1 MPSEAEAVR
10 KVEGWEASGS
20 VLVMAMTL
28 RWKAEVEAAAAAMMA
43 VAVVERLEGV
53 AVGAD
58 GKAVMAELKA
68 LKEGDGVSSGKVVVG
83 ILDGGM
89 RGEDTAVVLLEV
101 AGGGGHLTGAGVA
114 VADSQTEVVVVVE
127 WKMEGEVVVV
137 LRTVEAAAAVL
148 RVAEVAAR
156 RSRSK
161 TLEFWKGGE
170 LALRLSKSSMTSPKR
185 SFR

>member
-10 KVEGWEASGS
+10 KVEGWGANGS

-28 RWKAEVEAAAAAMMA
+28 RLKAEVEAAAAAMMA

-53 AVGAD
+53 AVEAD

-83 ILDGGM
+83 ILDGEM
-89 RGEDTAVVLLEV
+89 KGEDTGVVLLEG
-101 AGGGGHLTGAGVA
+101 AGAAGHLKGAGEG
-114 VADSQTEVVVVVE
+114 VADSQTEVVVVVVG
-127 WKMEGEVVVV
+127 WKMEGVAVVV

-156 RSRSK
+156 DSRSK
-161 TLEFWKGGE
+161 ALEFWKGGE
-170 LALRLSKSSMTSPKR
+170 
-185 SFR
+185 

>member
-10 KVEGWEASGS
+10 KVEGWGANGS

-28 RWKAEVEAAAAAMMA
+28 RLKAEVEAAAAAMMA
-43 VAVVERLEGV
+43 VAVVERLKGV
-53 AVGAD
+53 AVEAD

-83 ILDGGM
+83 ILDGEM
-89 RGEDTAVVLLEV
+89 KGEDTGVVLLEG
-101 AGGGGHLTGAGVA
+101 AGAAGHLKGAGEG
-114 VADSQTEVVVVVE
+114 VADSQTEVVVVVG
-127 WKMEGEVVVV
+127 WKMEGVAVVV

-156 RSRSK
+156 DSGSK
-161 TLEFWKGGE
+161 ALEFRKGGE
-170 LALRLSKSSMTSPKR
+170 
-185 SFR
+185 